1 MTTLELIVTISIIII
16 STIVFFVYLV
26 SCLIGEQC
34 TIPFLCRL
42 KFHKYPTWIGIRV
55 NNNSL
60 HNYQIIMND
69 GLARSQRIVAKAAT
83 SIDAR
88 KILQQ
93 TISTMIDKAE
103 ASGKTMVVTEN
114 HYFAEEYCIES
125 VYDIYVVDKEFFT

>member
-1 MTTLELIVTISIIII
+1 MTTLGLIVTISGIII
-16 STIVFFVYLV
+16 STIVFLVHLV
-26 SCLIGEQC
+26 SCLVGEKSPV
-34 TIPFLCRL
+34 PFLRRL
-42 KFHKYPTWIGIRV
+42 KFHKYLTWIGIRV

-114 HYFAEEYCIES
+114 HYFAKEYGIES
-125 VYDIYVVDKEFFT
+125 VYDICCG